1 MTQELKC
8 HDHKKK
14 SSKAK
19 EPDTFDGSDPQKLN
33 SFILQCK
40 LFFADNDNYS
50 DNHAKVTF
58 ALSYL

>member
-1 MTQELKC
+1 MTQELKH

-50 DNHAKVTF
+50 NNHAKVTF